1 MYASSQR
8 TRKEIV
14 ASESLLLLLLQCSFI
29 RLPKTKQ
36 MRICVVIQKFPLAV
50 VRNEATDTLDNNRLM
65 LDPLAHAISFVR
77 KVNELFPVV
86 GVVVVLV
93 VKIPLCVH
101 S

>member
-14 ASESLLLLLLQCSFI
+14 ASESLLLLLLLQCSFI

-36 MRICVVIQKFPLAV
+36 MRICVVIHKFPLAV
-50 VRNEATDTLDNNRLM
+50 VRNEATDTLDNYRLM
-65 LDPLAHAISFVR
+65 LDPLAHAIPFVR

-86 GVVVVLV
+86 VVVVV

>member
-14 ASESLLLLLLQCSFI
+14 ASESLLLLLLLLQCSFI

-50 VRNEATDTLDNNRLM
+50 VRNEATDTLDNYRLM
-65 LDPLAHAISFVR
+65 LDPLAHAIPFVR

-86 GVVVVLV
+86 VVVV